1 MTMLA
6 TIPKAR
12 TPDGAARVENFDTR
26 LSAATEEAL
35 RAVDANIALSLSR
48 MWVTRVGHE
57 S

>member
-1 MTMLA
+1 MLA